1 MTANLWIA
9 EMERAE
15 YIRGQWCV
23 AAIGAVLLLV
33 GVVVL

>member
-15 YIRGQWCV
+15 YIRGQWCL
-23 AAIGAVLLLV
+23 AALGSALLLV
-33 GVVVL
+33 GVVLL